1 MSKRHS
7 TPAHTRGK
15 PSKPYPDFPLFAHAT
30 GYWAKKIR
38 GRTVYFGPLADPDAA
53 LQKYLDQK
61 DDLHSGRRPRQ
72 TYDGLTL
79 KDLCNTYLNAK
90 AVSRD
95 TGELTPRS
103 WLDYKHACDMLVKQ
117 FGKARLVVDLD
128 PEDFAELRKRM
139 AHRWGPVT
147 LGNVINRMR
156 GVFKFAS
163 DNRLI
168 ASPVVYGAS
177 FKRPSKKTLRLDRA
191 RKGAKL
197 FTADEIRRLL
207 KAAGP
212 QLKAMLLL
220 GINCGFGNADC
231 GQLPLRTVDLEAG
244 IIDYPRPKT
253 GIARRCVLW
262 PETVKALRNALAH
275 RPEPMRPEHSELVFI
290 TKYGKPWVRDIPD
303 TPVGKET
310 ARLLKTVGINCR
322 KGLGF
327 YTLRHVFRT
336 VADEARDQPAV
347 DFVMGHEVPHISTVY
362 RETIS
367 DARLRAV
374 AEHVRRWLFPTA
386 KKGR

>member
-7 TPAHTRGK
+7 TPAYTRVK

-61 DDLHSGRRPRQ
+61 DALHAGRTPRVDPDAVTVKDVANGFLNHKKALLDAGEIKLRTWQENKEATHLLVDALGKRRVVADLGPDDFAALRRSMAKKWGPHRLTKMIGYIRSVFKHAHEAGSIGKPVQFGPGFRRP
-72 TYDGLTL
+72 
-79 KDLCNTYLNAK
+79 
-90 AVSRD
+90 SRKVIRLERAQR
-95 TGELTPRS
+95 GPR
-103 WLDYKHACDMLVKQ
+103 
-117 FGKARLVVDLD
+117 
-128 PEDFAELRKRM
+128 
-139 AHRWGPVT
+139 
-147 LGNVINRMR
+147 
-156 GVFKFAS
+156 
-163 DNRLI
+163 
-168 ASPVVYGAS
+168 
-177 FKRPSKKTLRLDRA
+177 
-191 RKGAKL
+191 L
-197 FTADEIRRLL
+197 FTADEIHRLL

-231 GQLPLRTVDLEAG
+231 GTLPQRAVDLAAG

-253 GIARRCVLW
+253 GIPRRCALW
-262 PETVKALRNALAH
+262 PETVQAIRDALANRSEPKDQAHAQLVFLTRCGLPWAKATSTNPVSQETGRVLKAL
-275 RPEPMRPEHSELVFI
+275 
-290 TKYGKPWVRDIPD
+290 
-303 TPVGKET
+303 
-310 ARLLKTVGINCR
+310 GINGR

-336 VADEARDQPAV
+336 VADEAKDQPCV
-347 DFVMGHEVPHISTVY
+347 DFIMGHESGHMSSVY

-374 AEHVRRWLFPTA
+374 AEHVRGWLFTTN
-386 KKGR
+386 K